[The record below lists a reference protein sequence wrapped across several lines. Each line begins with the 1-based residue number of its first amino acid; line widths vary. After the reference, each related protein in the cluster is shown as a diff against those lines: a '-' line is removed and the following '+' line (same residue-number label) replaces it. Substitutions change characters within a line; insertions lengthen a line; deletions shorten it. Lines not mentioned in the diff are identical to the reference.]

1 MQKMVKRLV
10 GFSVGFL
17 IGGSALTGTAGAHVL
32 TVNNGGNGAV
42 QEGRW
47 VGGRGAAHGKGLV
60 TACEAHHAH
69 GHSAALID
77 TPWNSPENCEHGGH

>member
-10 GFSVGFL
+10 GVSVGLL
-17 IGGSALTGTAGAHVL
+17 IGAGALTGTAGAHEL
-32 TVNNGGNGAV
+32 TVSNRGNGAA
-42 QEGRW
+42 QEPRW
-47 VGGRGAAHGKGLV
+47 VGAGGAAHGKGLV

-77 TPWNSPENCEHGGH
+77 TPWNSPGNCEHGGL

>member
-1 MQKMVKRLV
+1 MQKVVKRLV
-10 GFSVGFL
+10 GVSVGLL
-17 IGGSALTGTAGAHVL
+17 IGTGILTGTASAHVL
-32 TVNNGGNGAV
+32 TVDSQGSGAA
-42 QEGRW
+42 QEERW
-47 VGGRGAAHGKGLV
+47 VGGNGAAHGKGLV